1 MFFSASI
8 PPYSTRAK
16 RHQPSRDLLR
26 TACSSHYNALQML
39 TVRRLVWDEWNVEH
53 IARHEVTPDEVEQV
67 CQGEPMTSETYSDRL
82 RVVGPTDASRMLT
95 VILAPEGK
103 GVYYPVMG
111 RPASRKERRLYE
123 DSKEG
128 QDNATAEHKSE
139 EADS

>member
-1 MFFSASI
+1 
-8 PPYSTRAK
+8 
-16 RHQPSRDLLR
+16 
-26 TACSSHYNALQML
+26 ML

-53 IARHEVTPDEVEQV
+53 IARHEVTPEEVEQV

-103 GVYYPVMG
+103 GVYYPVTG